1 MTYRYRYSQWD
12 GSQRIFE
19 LDEETVMDELS
30 EELMAHGDVQRALR
44 NLMQRGLRGR
54 ENDGLQGLRQM
65 RELLRQRRQENL
77 DRYNLNNIFKDIEEK
92 LNNIVQKERGGIDK
106 RVQEA
111 REQAAQNADLTPEQK
126 QKLLDMMEHR
136 ANRNR
141 ERLDQLPDSP
151 GGKIKELSS
160 YDFMDD
166 EARQEFQELMDS
178 LKQQMLQN
186 YFQNMKEQLQGLSPQ
201 DMQALKQML
210 SDLNQMLADKANGK
224 EPNFQG
230 FMGKWGE
237 MFGDNPPQSLEALME
252 RLAQQ
257 IGQMQ
262 SLMDSMSP
270 AMRRELEKM
279 MESLL
284 DEETMD
290 ELAQL
295 AMAME
300 QLIPMDDMR
309 GQYPFMGQEDM
320 TFDQAMEQMR
330 TMQSMDDLDRQLQD
344 VMKEGAFDRLD
355 LDKVAEILG
364 EEARRNL
371 EELNKVTQM
380 LEEAGYIKRKG
391 NKLEL
396 APRGIRKIGQKALRE
411 MFGQL
416 KKGRLGQHEMH
427 SRGLNGEDTGETKGY
442 EFGDPFDVDLRRSIM
457 NAVARGGPQVPVK
470 LQREDFE
477 IHRREQVTEAAT
489 CLLLDQSRSMGM
501 FGSFL
506 AAKKVALALYTL
518 TQSQF
523 PRDKLWVIGFSDYAV
538 QLRGEDLPEITW
550 NAWVSGTNLQ
560 HAFMVSRQLLS
571 KEKAATRQIIV
582 ITDGEPTAHIEG
594 NRAHFA
600 YPPSYRTIQ
609 ETLKEVKRC
618 TEAGITINTFMLES
632 SAYLMH
638 FVDQMTRINRGR
650 AFYTNPD
657 KLGEFVLVDYLQN
670 RRKRVV

>member
-1 MTYRYRYSQWD
+1 MTYRYRYSHWD
-12 GSQRIFE
+12 GTQRIFE

-30 EELMAHGDVQRALR
+30 EDLMAHGDIQRALR
-44 NLMQRGLRGR
+44 NMMQRGLRGR
-54 ENDGLQGLRQM
+54 ENDGLRGLREMQE
-65 RELLRQRRQENL
+65 RLRQRRQENL
-77 DRYNLNNIFKDIEEK
+77 DRYNMNNIFKDIEEK
-92 LNNIVQKERGGIDK
+92 LNNIVQKERGGIDQ

-111 REQAAQNADLTPEQK
+111 RQQAAQNADLSPEQK
-126 QKLLDMMEHR
+126 QKLLDMMEQR

-141 ERLDQLPDSP
+141 EKLDQLPDSA

-166 EARQEFQELMDS
+166 EARQEFQDLMDL
-178 LKQQMLQN
+178 LKQQMMQN
-186 YFQNMKEQLQGLSPQ
+186 YFNDMKQQMQGMTPQ

-224 EPNFQG
+224 EPNFPG
-230 FMGKWGE
+230 FMDKHGQ
-237 MFGDNPPQSLEALME
+237 MFGDHPPQSLDELME

-257 IGQMQ
+257 MGQMQ
-262 SLMDSMSP
+262 SLMDSMTP
-270 AMRRELEKM
+270 EMRRELEKM
-279 MESLL
+279 MGSLL
-284 DEETMD
+284 DEDMMD

-300 QLIPMDDMR
+300 QLFPMDDMR
-309 GQYPFMGQEDM
+309 GQYPFTGREDM
-320 TFDQAMEQMR
+320 PFDQAMDMMRQM
-330 TMQSMDDLDRQLQD
+330 QGLDELDKQFQD
-344 VMKEGAFDRLD
+344 VMNDGQFDRVD
-355 LDKVAEILG
+355 LDKVQELLG

-371 EELNKVTQM
+371 EELNKITQM

-396 APRGIRKIGQKALRE
+396 APKGIRKIGQKALRE
-411 MFGQL
+411 MFSQL
-416 KKGRLGQHEMH
+416 KKGRLGQHEIH
-427 SRGLNGEDTGETKGY
+427 NRGLNGEDTGETKQY

-457 NAVARGGPQVPVK
+457 NAVERGGPQIPVK
-470 LQREDFE
+470 LTKEDFE

-594 NRAHFA
+594 NRAYFA

-632 SAYLMH
+632 SYYLMH
-638 FVDQMTRINRGR
+638 FVDQMTRINKGR

-670 RRKRVV
+670 RRKRVA

>member
-1 MTYRYRYSQWD
+1 MTYRYRYSHWD
-12 GSQRIFE
+12 GTQRIFE
-19 LDEETVMDELS
+19 LDDETVMDELS
-30 EELMAHGDVQRALR
+30 EDLMAHGDIQRALR
-44 NLMQRGLRGR
+44 NMMQRGIRGR
-54 ENDGLQGLRQM
+54 ENDGLRGLREM
-65 RELLRQRRQENL
+65 RERLRERRQQNL
-77 DRYNLNNIFKDIEEK
+77 DRYNMNNIFKDIEEK
-92 LNNIVQKERGGIDK
+92 LNNIVQKERGGIDQ
-106 RVQEA
+106 RVQES
-111 REQAAQNADLTPEQK
+111 RQQAAQNADLSPEQK
-126 QKLLDMMEHR
+126 QKLLDMMEQR

-141 ERLDQLPDSP
+141 EKLDQLPDST

-166 EARQEFQELMDS
+166 EARQEFQDLMDS
-178 LKQQMLQN
+178 LKQQMMQN
-186 YFQNMKEQLQGLSPQ
+186 YFNDMKQAMQGMTPQ

-210 SDLNQMLADKANGK
+210 GDLNQMLSDKANGK

-230 FMGKWGE
+230 FMDKWGQ
-237 MFGDNPPQSLEALME
+237 MFGDHPPQSLDELME
-252 RLAQQ
+252 RMAQQ
-257 IGQMQ
+257 MGQMQ
-262 SLMDSMSP
+262 SLMDSMTP
-270 AMRRELEKM
+270 EMRREMERM

-284 DEETMD
+284 DEDMMD

-295 AMAME
+295 AQSME
-300 QLIPMDDMR
+300 QLFPMDDVR
-309 GQYPFMGQEDM
+309 GQYPFTGREDM
-320 TFDQAMEQMR
+320 PLDQALEMMRQM
-330 TMQSMDDLDRQLQD
+330 QGLDELDKQFQD
-344 VMKEGAFDRLD
+344 VMNEGGLDKVD
-355 LDKVAEILG
+355 LDKVQELLG

-380 LEEAGYIKRKG
+380 LEDAGYLKRKG

-396 APRGIRKIGQKALRE
+396 APKGVRKIGQKALKE
-411 MFGQL
+411 VFGQL
-416 KKGRLGQHEMH
+416 KKGRLGQHEIH
-427 SRGLNGEDTGETKGY
+427 SRGLNGEDTGETKQY

-457 NAVARGGPQVPVK
+457 NAVERGGPQVPVK
-470 LQREDFE
+470 MRREDFE

-594 NRAHFA
+594 NRAYFA
-600 YPPSYRTIQ
+600 YPPSYRTMQ

-632 SAYLMH
+632 SYYLVH
-638 FVDQMTRINRGR
+638 FVDQMTRINKGR
-650 AFYTNPD
+650 AFYTHPD
-657 KLGEFVLVDYLQN
+657 KLGEFVLVDYLRN
-670 RRKRVV
+670 RRKRVA